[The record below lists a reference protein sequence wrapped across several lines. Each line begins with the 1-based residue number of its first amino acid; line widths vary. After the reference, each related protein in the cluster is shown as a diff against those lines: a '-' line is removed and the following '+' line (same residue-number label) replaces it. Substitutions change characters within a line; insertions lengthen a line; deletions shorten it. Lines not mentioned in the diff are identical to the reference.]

1 MEQYA
6 PINTNITHV
15 CSVDNININWTIRVD
30 GQTFGFN
37 TGVPYESDILRSR
50 GIFAEPLII
59 SGSTR
64 SSRLTVTA
72 SEENNGTLISCRT
85 ILTDQLARCDG
96 TEVTLLVYGRLIK
109 QEMSVCELC

>member
-15 CSVDNININWTIRVD
+15 CSVDNVNINWTIRVV
-30 GQTFGFN
+30 GQTFGYN
-37 TGVPYESDILRSR
+37 TGVPYERDILRSR
-50 GIFAEPLII
+50 GIFAEPLTN

-72 SEENNGTLISCRT
+72 SEENNGTLITCIT
-85 ILTDQLARCDG
+85 IFTDQVVRCG
-96 TEVTLLVYGRLIK
+96 STEVTLLVYGKLIK